1 MRQHHKTVLLLA
13 FLIMVWGINWPLS
26 KYALQYTPPVLF
38 AGLRAL
44 IGGLLLVIVALP
56 KYKKLQFRRNW
67 PIYLISALLSIVLYY
82 GVQTIGLQYT
92 PAGLFSA
99 IVFLQPVLLGLFSW
113 LWLGE
118 SMTRQKMLGLFI
130 GFAGVATMSAGGM
143 TGNISTIGIIL
154 AIITALTWALGTVYV
169 KKIGHKVDSLWL
181 TAMQITIGG
190 VILLAG
196 GSGLEAWSA
205 ITWNFPFIAD
215 TIFIAI
221 FVIALG
227 WYVYFKLIHEGE
239 ASKVGSYTFL
249 IPLVSIASSVMF
261 FHEHVSLNLVIGLLL
276 ILASIILVNVRF
288 RRTDKTSSPA

>member
-1 MRQHHKTVLLLA
+1 MRHNKAILNLA
-13 FLIMVWGINWPLS
+13 FLILVWGINWPLS
-26 KYALQYTPPVLF
+26 KFALQYTPPILF

-44 IGGLLLVIVALP
+44 IGGLLLILVALP
-56 KYKKLQFRRNW
+56 KYKELRFRKNW
-67 PIYLISALLSIVLYY
+67 PIYLLSALLSIVLYY

-118 SMTRQKMLGLFI
+118 SMTRQKMLGLLV
-130 GFAGVATMSAGGM
+130 GFAGVATMSLGGLS
-143 TGNISTIGIIL
+143 GNISAVGIIL

-169 KKIGHKVDSLWL
+169 KKIGHQVNSLWL
-181 TAMQITIGG
+181 TAMQIMIGG

-196 GSGLEAWSA
+196 GSGVEKWSA
-205 ITWNFPFIAD
+205 IVWNASFIAD
-215 TIFIAI
+215 TVFIGI

-227 WYVYFKLIHEGE
+227 WFVYFKLIHEGE

-249 IPLVSIASSVMF
+249 IPLVSIFTSVIF
-261 FHEHVSLNLVIGLLL
+261 LNEHVTLNLIIGLVL

-288 RRTDKTSSPA
+288 RKSKETSVI